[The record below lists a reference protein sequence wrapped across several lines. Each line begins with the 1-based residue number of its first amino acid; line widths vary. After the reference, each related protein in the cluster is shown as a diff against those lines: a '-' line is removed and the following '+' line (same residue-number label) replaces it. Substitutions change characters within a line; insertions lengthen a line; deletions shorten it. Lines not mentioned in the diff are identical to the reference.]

1 MLPNEVYLIDAE
13 DTQGEYQLID
23 KANNTVIA
31 TITSFQI
38 AKHITAL
45 WNAADEVGLRT
56 ESAENGLIKYAF
68 QQTLGFTSE
77 NFSEKFSKK
86 DSRFLEIEKSYLTDH
101 TKSQLVLNDLR
112 DKKIECIELCALK
125 DGEPVCVA
133 RIDHRINK
141 TTIDREDE
149 SNAYRLMTLWN
160 EADEKEIATEDLNA
174 KIQFLIEKHEL
185 EQKEL
190 VAALETLYDF
200 LNDSFSMGIFP
211 ISESEFEIEMMTKV
225 DSIINKYKK

>member
-77 NFSEKFSKK
+77 NFNEKFSKK

-125 DGEPVCVA
+125 DAKPVCIA

-141 TTIDREDE
+141 TAVDREDE
-149 SNAYRLMTLWN
+149 SNAYRLMTL
-160 EADEKEIATEDLNA
+160 
-174 KIQFLIEKHEL
+174 
-185 EQKEL
+185 
-190 VAALETLYDF
+190 
-200 LNDSFSMGIFP
+200 
-211 ISESEFEIEMMTKV
+211 
-225 DSIINKYKK
+225 